1 MEILIALWIK
11 WSGMVEIKSRL
22 YRYCLNYALSKF
34 ILDNGLKDLRR
45 RENPD
50 SSEISCHERSSG
62 TKFRIDRVYTDTK
75 IASNTKINQ
84 IMVSFT
90 DHYKSIFI
98 DKFHSE
104 TKFGKYLWYFNNS
117 LLCKPEFSS
126 TSKTFFN
133 KKYKKQPL
141 FSK

>member
-1 MEILIALWIK
+1 
-11 WSGMVEIKSRL
+11 MVEIKNRL
-22 YRYCLNYALSKF
+22 YRYCSNYALSKF
-34 ILDNGLKDLRR
+34 IMDNGLKDLRR

-50 SSEISCHERSSG
+50 SSEISRHERSSG
-62 TKFRIDRVYTDTK
+62 RKFRTDRVYIDTK

-98 DKFHSE
+98 DKFPWE

-117 LLCKPEFSS
+117 LLCKLEFSS

-133 KKYKKQPL
+133 EKYKKQPL
-141 FSK
+141 FNKWLVGKH